1 MIDFEKAHDYAT
13 LMSNHEPELLADLS
27 KYTQE
32 NVRGAHMI
40 SGHLQGIFLSMISK
54 MIKPKYIV
62 ELGTYTG
69 YATLCLA
76 EGLQK
81 DGEIHTIDTDAS
93 IDHIRQEY
101 WSKSDK
107 KAQIVQHIGKGLSVL
122 EQLDIQFDL
131 AFVDADKG
139 NYKNY
144 IELLLTK
151 MPKGSFILADNTL
164 FHGDVLLEEKGKTG
178 TVIHE
183 FNEYVQ
189 QHPNLS
195 KVLIPLRD
203 GITLIEIT

>member
-13 LMSNHEPELLADLS
+13 SMSNPEPELLATLS
-27 KYTQE
+27 QYTQE

-40 SGHLQGIFLSMISK
+40 SGHLQGLFLSMISK
-54 MIKPKYIV
+54 MIKPKYII

-69 YATLCLA
+69 YSTLCLA
-76 EGLQK
+76 DGLQQ
-81 DGEIHTIDTDAS
+81 DGAIHTIDTDAS
-93 IDHIRQEY
+93 IDHIRQNY
-101 WSKSDK
+101 WSQSEK
-107 KAQIVQHIGKGLSVL
+107 KNQIIQHIGKGIEVL
-122 EQLDIQFDL
+122 ENLDISFDL

-139 NYKNY
+139 NYINY
-144 IELLLTK
+144 IELLLKK

-178 TVIHE
+178 TIIHE

-189 QHPNLS
+189 RHPNLS
-195 KVLIPLRD
+195 KVMIPLRD

>member
-13 LMSNHEPELLADLS
+13 SMSNHEPELLAALS
-27 KYTQE
+27 VYTQE

-40 SGHLQGIFLSMISK
+40 SGHLQGLFLSMISK
-54 MIKPKYIV
+54 MIKPKYII

-76 EGLQK
+76 EGLQQ
-81 DGEIHTIDTDAS
+81 GGAIHTIDTDAS
-93 IDHIRQEY
+93 IEHIRQSY
-101 WSKSDK
+101 WSQSEK
-107 KAQIVQHIGKGLSVL
+107 KDQIIQHIGKGIAVL
-122 EQLDIQFDL
+122 EKLDISFDL

-144 IELLLTK
+144 IELLLKK

-178 TVIHE
+178 TIIHE

-189 QHPNLS
+189 LHPNLS
-195 KVLIPLRD
+195 KVMIPLRD